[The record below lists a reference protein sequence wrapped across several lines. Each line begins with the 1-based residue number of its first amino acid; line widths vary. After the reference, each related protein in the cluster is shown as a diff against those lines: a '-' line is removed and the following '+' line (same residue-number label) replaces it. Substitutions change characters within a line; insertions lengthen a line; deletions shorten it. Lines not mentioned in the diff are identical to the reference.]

1 MILRHGPVLW
11 WETLLREDKVIQKRI
26 LIGVVRATLYSDTGQ
41 LQGLE
46 TSLRKHIGDL
56 LEDLNRRGARN
67 LYCLDTGQL

>member
-1 MILRHGPVLW
+1 M
-11 WETLLREDKVIQKRI
+11 IQKRI

-41 LQGLE
+41 LQGIE
-46 TSLRKHIGDL
+46 TSLRKHIGDP